1 MPRRPSPNPP
11 GPGDQIRISFLL
23 DRRREP
29 ELAYIFDMEGHGD
42 RPREILRL
50 AQLGHQAEVEQREF
64 VAAARRQ
71 SLANLGAMPPIG
83 LLPTAPAVPG
93 AVVHQEPVA
102 NRASEQAE
110 PVTKAK
116 PVREPVAPAPSQGD
130 PAPEAAA
137 TPAQSAATAAAPI
150 SSDTYDSA
158 PANANKPNT
167 DFLA

>member
-71 SLANLGAMPPIG
+71 SLASLGAMPPIG
-83 LLPTAPAVPG
+83 LLPTTTAVHG
-93 AVVHQEPVA
+93 AVAHQEPVA
-102 NRASEQAE
+102 NHASEPTE
-110 PVTKAK
+110 PVAKAK
-116 PVREPVAPAPSQGD
+116 PAREPVAPTPSQD
-130 PAPEAAA
+130 NRTPEPAA
-137 TPAQSAATAAAPI
+137 TAAQSAATTVAPT
-150 SSDTYDSA
+150 SSDSFDSA
-158 PANANKPNT
+158 PANKPNT